1 MQCTR
6 IWVKQNADLQKIK
19 KKKTYG
25 LDKYKLVL
33 IVLFFL

>member
-1 MQCTR
+1 MHKDMSKTKC
-6 IWVKQNADLQKIK
+6 WSPEDYK